1 MNKGGKSRE
10 LCFYVSFCFV
20 VVYKLTVSVK
30 MIIKICKYEVSFVV
44 FFLIFDFL
52 KFNLSEN
59 ELFFE

>member
-10 LCFYVSFCFV
+10 LGFYVSFCFV